1 MSSSYNVDR
10 EHERSE
16 SCTRRVESM
25 AMLAMEYESLDLGQ
39 IAFVS
44 LADTYTS
51 LTIGSGNGHGV
62 CRHVGRVIQERVEHH
77 HGGGFAPT

>member
-1 MSSSYNVDR
+1 MY
-10 EHERSE
+10 E
-16 SCTRRVESM
+16 SRGKYGNACND
-25 AMLAMEYESLDLGQ
+25 YESLDLGQ

-62 CRHVGRVIQERVEHH
+62 FRHIGRVIHERVEHH
-77 HGGGFAPT
+77 HGGGFRATQRGAMQGEHEIEFDW